1 MNARY
6 VIATSSKVDL
16 GGIDSSTVEKVAAP
30 EYFTKDKKT
39 EKKSSE
45 EAFFKQGEKPEVWAN
60 HGSKGSGIR
69 LANRELQKKK
79 VASARAQDQKAVDK
93 SLLTAIKK
101 EQYLASYLAS
111 NFSLKSGDK
120 PHEMKF

>member
-1 MNARY
+1 MVLKEAE
-6 VIATSSKVDL
+6 IDL
-16 GGIDSSTVEKVAAP
+16 LTI
-30 EYFTKDKKT
+30 
-39 EKKSSE
+39 
-45 EAFFKQGEKPEVWAN
+45 
-60 HGSKGSGIR
+60 
-69 LANRELQKKK
+69 ELQKKK